1 LTPPSAVSENTYDLV
16 LMDCLMPSKHD
27 CDCKPFTRQALL
39 QAMVRWVSA
48 DATERLFGV
57 RFEQT

>member
-1 LTPPSAVSENTYDLV
+1 VSENTYDLV